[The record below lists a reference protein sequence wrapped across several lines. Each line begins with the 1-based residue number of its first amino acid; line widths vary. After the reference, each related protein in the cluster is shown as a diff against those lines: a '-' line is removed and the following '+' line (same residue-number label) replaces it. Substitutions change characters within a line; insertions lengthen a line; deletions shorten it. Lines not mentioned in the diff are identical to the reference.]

1 VSLTRRLLNQAIHAS
16 RSWVERAGAITPGA
30 HQPVAIGS
38 GSWIGHGAII
48 LPGTT
53 IGRNVVV
60 AAGSV
65 VRGTVEDHAVV
76 GGVPARVL
84 HRLEQGVGWSTP
96 AGGDL
101 RPVWSRAE
109 VEAALGGTA

>member
-1 VSLTRRLLNQAIHAS
+1 VFVSDPSHGYQDPETPI
-16 RSWVERAGAITPGA
+16 GAQLGA

-53 IGRNVVV
+53 IG
-60 AAGSV
+60 
-65 VRGTVEDHAVV
+65 
-76 GGVPARVL
+76 
-84 HRLEQGVGWSTP
+84 WSTP